1 MEQRTTKPDELIM
14 SASGKQV
21 RKGEVSGVQ
30 ERAPEIKFEEIKWG
44 EKIGGGCFG
53 SVFKGKC
60 RGQDVA
66 IKQLLKQDLD
76 SKILEDFRREVDIMT
91 QMRHPNVVL
100 FMGACTEPGK
110 MVIVTELLSFSVH
123 DLLRKN
129 KDITLLQRIK
139 LAKGTAAGIA
149 WLHGATPQIIHRDL
163 KPNNLLVDEHWNV
176 KVCDFGLSQ
185 VKLRENK
192 IRDGKSIPGTPLWMS
207 PEVLLGQDVDEKADV
222 YSFGIVL
229 WEIITGQEP
238 FPYMEDF
245 KQFKNAITK
254 LKERPVI
261 PENTHPNLKSL
272 MELCWDQ
279 DPNKRPTFQQ
289 ILPLLDSV
297 IVDCLIADPE
307 GNRFWKSWYLGKEH
321 VNWGEFTRKFA
332 NLLGISEPNPKD
344 INFMCLKKILA
355 SPNMEGVQTDP
366 DVVKIEKFGQLLDWF
381 GPIIPD
387 SGKSKGII
395 ASAFSPAKFTILDKI
410 RSCMQK
416 EWFHGDIT
424 REAAEDFLAGQPKGT
439 FLVRTSTTDRH
450 SPFTIS
456 KLTKKG
462 KINHQRIQRLQDGKF
477 KVEIKY
483 ANGKVETESSKDDL
497 LVPFIRALSTELAL
511 SSPCPGSKFR
521 SLFLDTKIEGYLVS
535 DD

>member
-1 MEQRTTKPDELIM
+1 MAARPHTERENTDLVM
-14 SASGKQV
+14 SASGRQV

-30 ERAPEIKFEEIKWG
+30 ERAPEIKFEEIQWG

-53 SVFKGKC
+53 SVYKGKC
-60 RGQDVA
+60 RGQNVA

-110 MVIVTELLSFSVH
+110 MAIVCELLNFSVH

-245 KQFKNAITK
+245 KTFKTAITK
-254 LKERPVI
+254 NNERPAI
-261 PENTHPNLKSL
+261 PEDIHPNLRSL
-272 MELCWDQ
+272 LELCWHK
-279 DPNKRPTFQQ
+279 DPAKRPTFQQ

-297 IVDCLIADPE
+297 IVDCLIADVE
-307 GNRFWKSWYLGKEH
+307 GNRFWKAHFLGKEY
-321 VNWGEFTRKFA
+321 VDWTIFIKKFTT
-332 NLLGISEPNPKD
+332 LLGIADLNPKD
-344 INFMCLKKILA
+344 LNYLCLKKILA
-355 SPNMEGVQTDP
+355 SHNTEGVHSDP
-366 DVVKIEKFGQLLDWF
+366 DVVKIEKFGHLMDWF
-381 GPIIPD
+381 GPIVID
-387 SGKSKGII
+387 NSKSGKFLGMFES
-395 ASAFSPAKFTILDKI
+395 SKFTVLDKI
-410 RSCMQK
+410 RVSCRKSGSM
-416 EWFHGDIT
+416 E
-424 REAAEDFLAGQPKGT
+424 T
-439 FLVRTSTTDRH
+439 FRRRM
-450 SPFTIS
+450 
-456 KLTKKG
+456 
-462 KINHQRIQRLQDGKF
+462 QRI
-477 KVEIKY
+477 Y
-483 ANGKVETESSKDDL
+483 
-497 LVPFIRALSTELAL
+497 
-511 SSPCPGSKFR
+511 C
-521 SLFLDTKIEGYLVS
+521 LDNPRVLIWSEQA
-535 DD
+535 